1 MSESIKER
9 PIHKVISAAVSAIL
23 AFSIIFCLTVAI
35 QVLTKGYASIL
46 GFSVFRV
53 VTGSM
58 EPEIPVGTI
67 IVTRKVSIESI
78 FVDDIICFR
87 SKSPEMLG
95 RTITHRVIGRYY
107 DEADNIL
114 LQTKGDF
121 NLSADEDYVTSDN
134 LVGKMIWRSN
144 GENLFSKISK
154 FFSSKLGFLAC
165 IALPCLLLASVVMK
179 SSISN
184 MRKDLLKVMESLEDE
199 SAKSEGE
206 NQTGAASEFDEPEAG
221 SDAGD
226 VVTSEKSDL
235 DEGAK
240 REESFDEMCERLRKE
255 ILEEL
260 KQNNGGEESKK

>member
-1 MSESIKER
+1 ML
-9 PIHKVISAAVSAIL
+9 L
-23 AFSIIFCLTVAI
+23 AFSVIFCLTVTI
-35 QVLTKGYASIL
+35 QVLTKGYASIM

-67 IVTRKVSIESI
+67 IVTHRVNIESI
-78 FVDDIICFR
+78 IVDDIICFR

-95 RTITHRVIGRYY
+95 KTITHRVIGRFY
-107 DEADNIL
+107 DESKNIL

-134 LVGKMIWRSN
+134 LVGKIIWRSN
-144 GENLFSKISK
+144 GENVLSKLSK

-165 IALPCLLLASVVMK
+165 IALPCLLLASIVMK

-184 MRKDLLKVMESLEDE
+184 MKSDLLKVMETFEDE
-199 SAKSEGE
+199 NTVPNDEKKTDNISKIDEHK
-206 NQTGAASEFDEPEAG
+206 FD
-221 SDAGD
+221 SSVGD
-226 VVTSEKSDL
+226 VVSSDNSNVG
-235 DEGAK
+235 DSIGK
-240 REESFDEMCERLRKE
+240 EESFEEMRERLRME

-260 KQNNGGEESKK
+260 KRNNGGEETK

>member
-1 MSESIKER
+1 M
-9 PIHKVISAAVSAIL
+9 
-23 AFSIIFCLTVAI
+23 
-35 QVLTKGYASIL
+35 
-46 GFSVFRV
+46 FRV

-67 IVTRKVSIESI
+67 IVTHKVSIESI

-107 DEADNIL
+107 DEANNIL
-114 LQTKGDF
+114 LQTKGDY

-134 LVGKMIWRSN
+134 LVGKIIWRSN
-144 GENLFSKISK
+144 GENILSKLNK

-165 IALPCLLLASVVMK
+165 IALPCLLLASIVMK

-184 MRKDLLKVMESLEDE
+184 MKRDLLEVMETFEEENAE
-199 SAKSEGE
+199 SGE
-206 NQTGAASEFDEPEAG
+206 VKHTDKVSEFDGPDMSSG
-221 SDAGD
+221 VGDAVASGNSNANTD
-226 VVTSEKSDL
+226 MNIK
-235 DEGAK
+235 
-240 REESFDEMCERLRKE
+240 ESFDEMRERLRLE

-260 KQNNGGEESKK
+260 KQNNGGEEEK